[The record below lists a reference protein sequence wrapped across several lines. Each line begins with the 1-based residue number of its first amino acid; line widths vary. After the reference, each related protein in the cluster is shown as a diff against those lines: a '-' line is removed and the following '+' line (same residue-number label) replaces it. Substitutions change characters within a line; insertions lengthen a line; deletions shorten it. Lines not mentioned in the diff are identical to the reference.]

1 MAGEAGFI
9 YETKIHKALKAE
21 DLVPAGFTPAG
32 SDANA
37 PDAMFLYGGK
47 DNKLEIKLDLKADYG
62 QGSLSYDFKKKKWGL
77 GGAKTAAAQEMRDL
91 LNAVGILKFVNNKWG
106 SKGDQ
111 NKGLIPSKSF
121 TDDMVKSDYARF
133 KDAFLPIST
142 KALWDYYATKKT
154 YYIQVGGYGL
164 YYMQQNPAK
173 LPIPQFDPK
182 LRIRIRV
189 KRGGSRPIDNY
200 RFTTALQVVTK
211 PKKSPYDLDNDV
223 NFLKADYSTR

>member
-21 DLVPAGFTPAG
+21 KLVPSGFTPAG

-77 GGAKTAAAQEMRDL
+77 GGAKTASAQEMRDL
-91 LNAVGILKFVNNKWG
+91 LNAVGILKFVEQQWAKQG
-106 SKGDQ
+106 PP

-133 KDAFLPIST
+133 KDAFLPINT

-164 YYMQQNPAK
+164 YYMKENPAK
-173 LPIPQFDPK
+173 LPVPQFNPK

-200 RFTTALQVVTK
+200 RFTTALQVVSK
-211 PKKSPYDLDNDV
+211 PGKSPYDLDKDV
-223 NFLKADYSTR
+223 QFLKADFTS

>member
-1 MAGEAGFI
+1 MAGEAGFL
-9 YETKIHKALKAE
+9 YETKIHKALKAQ

-62 QGSLSYDFKKKKWGL
+62 QGSLKYDLKTKKWGL
-77 GGAKTAAAQEMRDL
+77 GGAKTAAADEMRDL
-91 LNAVGILKFVNNKWG
+91 LNAVGIVKFVNDKWG
-106 SKGDQ
+106 KQGIP
-111 NKGLIPSKSF
+111 NKGNIPSKSF

-133 KDAFLPIST
+133 KDAFLPVNT
-142 KALWDYYATKKT
+142 RALWDYYATKKT

-164 YYMQQNPAK
+164 YYMKENPAR
-173 LPIPQFDPK
+173 LPIPRFDPK

-200 RFTTALQVVTK
+200 RFTTALQVISK
-211 PKKSPYDLDNDV
+211 PKMSDYDLDKDV
-223 NFLKADYSTR
+223 MFLKADFTR

>member
-62 QGSLSYDFKKKKWGL
+62 QGSLSYDFKTKKWGL
-77 GGAKTAAAQEMRDL
+77 GGAKTASAQEMRDL
-91 LNAVGILKFVNNKWG
+91 LNAVGILKFVKQKWG
-106 SKGDQ
+106 DKGAP
-111 NKGLIPSKSF
+111 NKGQIPSKSF

-133 KDAFLPIST
+133 KDAFLPINT
-142 KALWDYYATKKT
+142 RALWDYYATKKT

-164 YYMQQNPAK
+164 YYMKENPAN
-173 LPIPQFDPK
+173 LPVPQFNPK

-223 NFLKADYSTR
+223 VFLKANFIT

>member
-62 QGSLSYDFKKKKWGL
+62 QGSLSYDFKTKKWGL
-77 GGAKTAAAQEMRDL
+77 GGAKTASAQEMRDL
-91 LNAVGILKFVNNKWG
+91 LNAVGILKFVKQKWG
-106 SKGDQ
+106 DKGAP
-111 NKGLIPSKSF
+111 NKGQIPSKSF

-133 KDAFLPIST
+133 KDAFLPINT
-142 KALWDYYATKKT
+142 RALWDYYATKKT
-154 YYIQVGGYGL
+154 YYIQVVGYGL
-164 YYMQQNPAK
+164 YYMKENPAN
-173 LPIPQFDPK
+173 LPVPQFNPK

-211 PKKSPYDLDNDV
+211 PKKSPYDLDKDV
-223 NFLKADYSTR
+223 VFLKANFTT